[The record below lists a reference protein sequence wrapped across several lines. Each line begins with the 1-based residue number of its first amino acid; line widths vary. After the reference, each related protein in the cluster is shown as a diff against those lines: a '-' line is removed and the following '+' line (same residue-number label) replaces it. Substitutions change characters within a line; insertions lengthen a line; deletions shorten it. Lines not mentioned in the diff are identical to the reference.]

1 MVIIKESEM
10 MVGTCNFPYC
20 RGDVKYWLGD
30 VGSPFGAGFMIC
42 EECAHQ
48 LKESFREMFPQEP
61 VEVPAEVPE
70 VPAEVPV
77 VDTVAQDELA
87 EAIEVAV
94 KEVKEAQ
101 EAVKEI
107 AKKAPPKRAPAKRK
121 APAKKA
127 TAK

>member
-48 LKESFREMFPQEP
+48 LKNSFREMFPQEP
-61 VEVPAEVPE
+61 VEVPA

-101 EAVKEI
+101 AAVKEI
-107 AKKAPPKRAPAKRK
+107 AKKAPSKRAPAKRK
-121 APAKKA
+121 APVKKA